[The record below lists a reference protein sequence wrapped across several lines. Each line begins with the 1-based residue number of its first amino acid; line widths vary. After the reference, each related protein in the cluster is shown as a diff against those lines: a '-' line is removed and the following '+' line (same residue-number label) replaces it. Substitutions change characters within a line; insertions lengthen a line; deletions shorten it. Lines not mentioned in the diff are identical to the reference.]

1 VISGS
6 AVVAPFTSGEGS
18 DDCGAPRMAAAGRG
32 RSVPVMKDEDAVTR
46 IDVGFDG
53 SREAAAALMTAARL
67 ARSLEARLRLVAVAE
82 RRFDLTGRP
91 LSGPGELERLERHL
105 AQAIVAL
112 DGLAVET
119 ELREGS
125 PDEVIRAL
133 ARESD
138 LLVLGSRA
146 SYCASGHTS
155 LGTIAARVMK
165 RSPIPTLIVP
175 TP

>member
-1 VISGS
+1 
-6 AVVAPFTSGEGS
+6 
-18 DDCGAPRMAAAGRG
+18 
-32 RSVPVMKDEDAVTR
+32 MKDGDAVRR

-53 SREAAAALMTAARL
+53 SREAVAALMTAARL

-82 RRFDLTGRP
+82 RRFDLTGSP
-91 LSGPGELERLERHL
+91 VSGPGELERLERHL
-105 AQAIVAL
+105 AHAIVGL
-112 DGLAVET
+112 DGLGVET

-133 ARESD
+133 AHESD

-146 SYCASGHTS
+146 SYGPSGHTS
-155 LGTIAARVMK
+155 LGTIATRVVGG
-165 RSPIPTLIVP
+165 SPIPTLIVP

>member
-1 VISGS
+1 
-6 AVVAPFTSGEGS
+6 
-18 DDCGAPRMAAAGRG
+18 MATRRRG
-32 RSVPVMKDEDAVTR
+32 RSVDDMKDENAVRR

-53 SREAAAALMTAARL
+53 SREAVAALLTAARL

-82 RRFDLTGRP
+82 RRFDLTGR
-91 LSGPGELERLERHL
+91 LVSGPGELERLERHL
-105 AQAIVAL
+105 AQAIVDL
-112 DGLAVET
+112 DGLGVET

-125 PDEVIRAL
+125 PDEVIREL

-146 SYCASGHTS
+146 SYGAARHTS
-155 LGTIAARVMK
+155 LGSIATRVVDG
-165 RSPIPTLIVP
+165 SPIPTLIVP

>member
-1 VISGS
+1 
-6 AVVAPFTSGEGS
+6 
-18 DDCGAPRMAAAGRG
+18 MAAAGRG
-32 RSVPVMKDEDAVTR
+32 RSVAAMKDEDPVRR

-82 RRFDLTGRP
+82 RRFDLTGR
-91 LSGPGELERLERHL
+91 LVSGPNELERLERHL
-105 AQAIVAL
+105 AQAAVDL
-112 DGLAVET
+112 SGLGIET

-146 SYCASGHTS
+146 SYGASGHTS
-155 LGTIAARVMK
+155 LGTIAARVIGA
-165 RSPIPTLIVP
+165 SPRPTLIVP
-175 TP
+175 AP

>member
-1 VISGS
+1 
-6 AVVAPFTSGEGS
+6 
-18 DDCGAPRMAAAGRG
+18 MAAARHG
-32 RSVPVMKDEDAVTR
+32 RSLGGMSGEPAVRR

-53 SREAAAALMTAARL
+53 SREAAAALATAVRL
-67 ARSLEARLRLVAVAE
+67 ARSLEARLRLVAVVE
-82 RRFDLTGRP
+82 QRFDLTGRLLP
-91 LSGPGELERLERHL
+91 GPGELERLERHL
-105 AQAIVAL
+105 AQAAVAL
-112 DGLAVET
+112 DGLGIET

-133 ARESD
+133 ARDSD

-146 SYCASGHTS
+146 SYGAAGHTS
-155 LGTIAARVMK
+155 LGSIAARVVE

>member
-1 VISGS
+1 
-6 AVVAPFTSGEGS
+6 
-18 DDCGAPRMAAAGRG
+18 
-32 RSVPVMKDEDAVTR
+32 MKDEGAVRR

-67 ARSLEARLRLVAVAE
+67 ARSMGARLRLVAVVE
-82 RRFDLTGRP
+82 PRFDLTGRL
-91 LSGPGELERLERHL
+91 LSGPNELERLERHL
-105 AQAIVAL
+105 ARAVIDL
-112 DGLAVET
+112 DDLVVET

-125 PDEVIRAL
+125 PDEVIQEL

-146 SYCASGHTS
+146 SYGPAGHTS
-155 LGTIAARVMK
+155 LGSITTRVVSA
-165 RSPIPTLIVP
+165 SPIPTLIVP

>member
-1 VISGS
+1 
-6 AVVAPFTSGEGS
+6 
-18 DDCGAPRMAAAGRG
+18 MAAVRSG
-32 RSVPVMKDEDAVTR
+32 RSVGGMSDEPALRR

-53 SREAAAALMTAARL
+53 SREAAAALVTAVRL

-82 RRFDLTGRP
+82 RRFDLSGR
-91 LSGPGELERLERHL
+91 LLRGPGELERLERHL
-105 AQAIVAL
+105 AQAAVDL
-112 DGLAVET
+112 DGLGIET

-146 SYCASGHTS
+146 SYGAAGHTS
-155 LGTIAARVMK
+155 LGTVAARVME